1 MPATPANDL
10 TIDVHDER
18 VSPTLVAPAVQVR
31 QPNSPD
37 ALVSFSDFLLERFG
51 LVATMQVALIA
62 SIAIHAFA
70 IVGIGFRMIKAGWD
84 EPHNVMDVVLVNSK
98 SANRPDK
105 ADTLAQANL
114 EGGGNTDQKMRAKSP
129 FPAVDPREPSPELRA
144 AESRMKQLEAEAK
157 QLMTTI
163 NSKAA
168 VSQGDVA
175 ATQPSAKSDAVAR
188 DLIDKSLEIQRLE
201 AQIAREHLAYQ
212 QRPKRKFIGARTQEY
227 RFAKYVDDFR
237 ARIERVG
244 TLNYPQEAKARKVYA
259 SLQLTVAIK
268 ADGEVESVEI
278 NRSSGYKFLDAAARR
293 IVQLSAPFEPF
304 PADIR
309 KDTDILHITRTWTFT
324 RADQVVAE

>member
-1 MPATPANDL
+1 MQL
-10 TIDVHDER
+10 
-18 VSPTLVAPAVQVR
+18 R
-31 QPNSPD
+31 QPPSPD

-51 LVATMQVALIA
+51 LVATMQVAIIA

-70 IVGIGFRMIKAGWD
+70 IVGVGFKLIKGSGWD

-98 SANRPDK
+98 SAQRPDK

-114 EGGGNTDQKMRAKSP
+114 EGGGNTDEKVRAKSP
-129 FPAVDPREPSPELRA
+129 FPAVDPRNPSPELRA
-144 AESRMKQLEAEAK
+144 AEARMKQLEAEAK
-157 QLMTTI
+157 ELMVAMK
-163 NSKAA
+163 SKAA
-168 VSQGDVA
+168 VTQAQVA
-175 ATQPSAKSDAVAR
+175 PATPARSDAEAR

-201 AQIAREHLAYQ
+201 AQIAREHQAYQ

-237 ARIERVG
+237 ARVERIG
-244 TLNYPQEAKARKVYA
+244 TLNYPGEARQRKIYA

-278 NRSSGYKFLDAAARR
+278 NRSSGYKFLDQAARR

-304 PADIR
+304 PQDIR
-309 KDTDILHITRTWTFT
+309 KDVDILHITRTWTFT

>member
-1 MPATPANDL
+1 
-10 TIDVHDER
+10 
-18 VSPTLVAPAVQVR
+18 VQLR
-31 QPNSPD
+31 QPSSTD

-51 LVATMQVALIA
+51 LVATMQVAIIA

-70 IVGIGFRMIKAGWD
+70 IVGIGFKLIKGSGWD

-98 SANRPDK
+98 SANKPDK

-114 EGGGNTDQKMRAKSP
+114 EGGGNTDQKVRAKTP

-157 QLMTTI
+157 QLMTSI
-163 NSKAA
+163 KSDSA
-168 VSQGDVA
+168 VLQGEVA
-175 ATQPSAKSDAVAR
+175 APQAGARSDAQAR

-244 TLNYPQEAKARKVYA
+244 TLNYPDEARTRKIYA

-304 PADIR
+304 PENIR

-324 RADQVVAE
+324 KADQVVAE